1 MLLQTVLCT
10 SKVSLA
16 CRIFS
21 QICSFTLRG
30 AGWVINIL
38 CLTSPPS
45 LPNSALPT
53 KLLFGVQTKLD
64 VLVVLQPRIE
74 CLQHGGAL
82 SWPVGPF
89 RWGSRVPWTMKLSLF
104 IFVDCED
111 VVDMPCFNFSP
122 CPLSSHFII
131 KLKPEKVLHPIIRK
145 VQQVSYFDQLLLYI
159 SVSNLFLRH
168 AISSYK
174 WYYYFFFQV
183 YRFTV
188 RQHSIGG

>member
-53 KLLFGVQTKLD
+53 KLLFGVHTKLD

-82 SWPVGPF
+82 SWPVGPL
-89 RWGSRVPWTMKLSLF
+89 RWGSRVPWTKKLSLF

-111 VVDMPCFNFSP
+111 VVDMLCFNFGP
-122 CPLSSHFII
+122 CPLSSQFII
-131 KLKPEKVLHPIIRK
+131 KLKPEKVFHPIIRK
-145 VQQVSYFDQLLLYI
+145 VQQVSFSAQLLIHLY
-159 SVSNLFLRH
+159 F
-168 AISSYK
+168 
-174 WYYYFFFQV
+174 
-183 YRFTV
+183 
-188 RQHSIGG
+188 